1 MSKIVAIQMDPLA
14 NINVVT
20 DTSFALGLAAQQRG
34 YRLFVYQPENLT
46 YRSPTLLARGH
57 FVEFIDSN
65 DHFYRLQ
72 SFENLDLAKA
82 DYVLIRQDPPYNLAY
97 ITTTHLLELLPA
109 STKVINDP
117 AGIRNMPEKLAVLN
131 FPELIPATLISKDN
145 DEIREFIEKQHEVVI
160 KPLYEYGGRGAA
172 AAP

>member
-109 STKVINDP
+109 STKITFISASRSKSSSKKSIL
-117 AGIRNMPEKLAVLN
+117 AGFKSSKSSLCR
-131 FPELIPATLISKDN
+131 FRIS
-145 DEIREFIEKQHEVVI
+145 
-160 KPLYEYGGRGAA
+160 
-172 AAP
+172 